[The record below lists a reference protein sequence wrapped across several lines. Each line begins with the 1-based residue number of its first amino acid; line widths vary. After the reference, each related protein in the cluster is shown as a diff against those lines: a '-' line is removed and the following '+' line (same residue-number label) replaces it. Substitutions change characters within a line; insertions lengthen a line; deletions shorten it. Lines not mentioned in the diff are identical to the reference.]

1 MRLRSPTVHNTH
13 QKLAQDDHAINVNAS
28 PCEYF
33 TMMRAR
39 LAEVEDEACALSTR
53 PLLLGATNLVS
64 ERIRDAASL
73 GEAMRLSA
81 QTYNLLHGG
90 HYNRIEQHG
99 DRILYRIDDAD
110 FPFAFDEGP
119 LARATVMEGV
129 VIFLHTWLSIWAGR
143 DLTSYLRAVHSR
155 RSQRGGDSMLNY
167 WAVPVR
173 LGANAYIL
181 EYAGAVDNLAP
192 VAPAPTPTLISVY
205 DRILANVDRSDA
217 IMGAPGDVVSR
228 VRSHLQTGLNR
239 QSDVARALGM
249 SVASLRRRLAEDGR
263 DFRHV
268 RAEILNG
275 RAHRLLEVGRSPDA
289 VADLL
294 GFADS
299 RSFARA
305 FKQWNGITPA
315 RFAADAVSENVLSD
329 CASASSTG
337 RPSSR

>member
-1 MRLRSPTVHNTH
+1 MPLRSPTVHNTH
-13 QKLAQDDHAINVNAS
+13 QKLAQDDHAIDVNAS
-28 PCEYF
+28 PREYF

-64 ERIRDAASL
+64 DRIRDAASL
-73 GEAMRLSA
+73 GDAMRLSA

-90 HYNRIEQHG
+90 HYNRIVRQG
-99 DRILYRIDDAD
+99 DRILYRIDDSD
-110 FPFAFDEGP
+110 FPFAFNEAP

-167 WAVPVR
+167 WAAPVR
-173 LGANAYIL
+173 LGAKAYIL
-181 EYAGAVDNLAP
+181 EYTEAADNLVP
-192 VAPAPTPTLISVY
+192 VVPAPTPTLIGVY
-205 DRILANVDRSDA
+205 DRILANVDQSGA
-217 IMGAPGDVVSR
+217 IMVGPGDVVSR

-249 SVASLRRRLAEDGR
+249 SVASLRRRLAEDGH
-263 DFRHV
+263 DFRHI
-268 RAEILNG
+268 RSEILNG
-275 RAHRLLEVGRSPDA
+275 RAHRLLENGQPPDA

-315 RFAADAVSENVLSD
+315 RFAANTLSEYVLSD
-329 CASASSTG
+329 CASASST
-337 RPSSR
+337 RQSSSL